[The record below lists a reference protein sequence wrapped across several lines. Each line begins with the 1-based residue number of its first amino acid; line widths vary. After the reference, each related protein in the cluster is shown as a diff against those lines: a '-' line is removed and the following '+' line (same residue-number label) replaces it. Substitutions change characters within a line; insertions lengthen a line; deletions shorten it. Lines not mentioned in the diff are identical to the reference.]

1 MPDREAGHP
10 ADAHPAAGFD
20 ELVHQPN
27 RLAILVVLQEAGRAD
42 FPYLKRLLELTDGNL
57 GRHLAVLEEAGLV
70 ELHKGFEGKRPR
82 TWATITRKGRSRLE
96 QELAAMRALVRRFDG

>member
-1 MPDREAGHP
+1 LPDEPDEHP
-10 ADAHPAAGFD
+10 APGFD

-27 RLAILVVLQEAGRAD
+27 RLAILVVLGEARRAD
-42 FPYLKRLLELTDGNL
+42 FTYLKGLLSLTDGNL

-82 TWATITRKGRSRLE
+82 TWATITRKGRARLKA
-96 QELAAMRALVRRFDG
+96 ELSAMRALLDRFDS